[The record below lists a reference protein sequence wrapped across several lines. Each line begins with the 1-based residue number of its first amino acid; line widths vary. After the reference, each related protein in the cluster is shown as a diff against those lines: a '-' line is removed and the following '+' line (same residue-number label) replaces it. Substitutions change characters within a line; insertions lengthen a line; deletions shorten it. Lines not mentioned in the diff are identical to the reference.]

1 MYERRFW
8 PHGRRPPQYLRVWV
22 DNYDEMGEATSY
34 ERVKIRARRFGLV
47 SVFGSMSGC
56 CSLDQYLF

>member
-34 ERVKIRARRFGLV
+34 ERVKPTKLEPEDLG
-47 SVFGSMSGC
+47 
-56 CSLDQYLF
+56 